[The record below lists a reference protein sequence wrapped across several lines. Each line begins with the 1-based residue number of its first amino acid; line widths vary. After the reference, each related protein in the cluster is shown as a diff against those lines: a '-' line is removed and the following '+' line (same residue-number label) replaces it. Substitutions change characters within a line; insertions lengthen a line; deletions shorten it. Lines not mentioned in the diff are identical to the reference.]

1 MGLIL
6 FLLSYVSLL
15 VHVCF
20 VTISFAAG
28 LYYISEIVEE
38 YTERAKKAIKF
49 LAFTTIGLYILLM
62 LTESFSWTMIACGL
76 LAQVIHLAILRNF
89 PNIKIVSIEFWGA
102 VIMLMVNHYLAYKH
116 FQEVYYSLSEVSWL
130 RLRELPLIKAS
141 SDFRILHALSV
152 ARALR
157 TLRQLISQR
166 PSATVIPGDSWKRQR
181 RRHELLLV
189 EEAPEPAQLLQIG
202 QEQHFTNKK

>member
-62 LTESFSWTMIACGL
+62 LTESFSWTMIVCGL

-130 RLRELPLIKAS
+130 RLRELQLIKAS

-166 PSATVIPGDSWKRQR
+166 PSATVISGDSWKR
-181 RRHELLLV
+181 
-189 EEAPEPAQLLQIG
+189 
-202 QEQHFTNKK
+202 